1 MRNRRLTKKQQDLV
15 SNNLR
20 LLRGFIINLKKRR
33 FISPRIEDDLISELC
48 WNFCISAS
56 KYDED
61 YGVKFSTYAY
71 WGFNKSVKEICG
83 RKKRN
88 IDRHNFCSIDR
99 ICDDIDTK
107 VVFSNTNELK
117 VKKDFLYNIVDK
129 VDVKERDKKIF
140 IEYYSYKIS
149 QEKLG
154 EKYNL
159 TRNRIHQIIF
169 NILNKLKR
177 IMRILKLSKQ
187 DFYVRD

>member
-1 MRNRRLTKKQQDLV
+1 MSRKRLTKKQQDLV
-15 SNNLR
+15 SNNLK
-20 LLRGFIINLKKRR
+20 LLRSFIANLKKRR

-48 WNFCISAS
+48 WNFCLSAS

-71 WGFNKSVKEICG
+71 WGFNKSVEEVYG

-88 IDRHNFCSIDR
+88 IDRHNYCSMDR
-99 ICDDIDTK
+99 IRNIDAK
-107 VVFSNTNELK
+107 AVFSNTNELK
-117 VKKDFLYNIVDK
+117 VEKDFLYKIIDK
-129 VDVKERDKKIF
+129 IDVRDRDKKIF
-140 IEYYSYKIS
+140 LEYYSYKIS

-159 TRNRIHQIIF
+159 SRSRIRQIILK
-169 NILNKLKR
+169 ILDKLKR
-177 IMRILKLSKQ
+177 IIRIRKLSKQ